1 MTELSRKKEIFM
13 ANYLMTGNVK
23 KASELSE
30 ITRKTAYN
38 YLNDATFKRIYRE
51 RRSEQLKES
60 TTLLQNA
67 SVEAVNVL
75 REIMLDKTV
84 SPYARQQSTQ
94 SILNMAYKAVEM
106 VEVVE
111 QLEILEAKILDEG
124 D

>member
-1 MTELSRKKEIFM
+1 M

-23 KASELSE
+23 KASELSG
-30 ITRKTAYN
+30 ITRRTAYN
-38 YLNDATFKRIYRE
+38 YLNDVTFKRVYRE

-60 TTLLQNA
+60 TTLLQ
-67 SVEAVNVL
+67 SVEAVTVL
-75 REIMLDKTV
+75 REIMLDETV
-84 SPYARQQSTQ
+84 SPYARQQSAQ

-111 QLEILEAKILDEG
+111 QLEVLEAKILDEG